1 MKSLP
6 RSRQG
11 ETRVPDERRK
21 FSLDSRA
28 GQTSAKAQ
36 AYWAAARLLGRDLN
50 TAEGPCRRDFFFER
64 EREWDE
70 AVHAQLECRYGQ
82 GLTRGS
88 DLPGEIVSRRG

>member
-21 FSLDSRA
+21 SSLDSA
-28 GQTSAKAQ
+28 EAQ
-36 AYWAAARLLGRDLN
+36 AYWAAALRLGRDLS
-50 TAEGPCRRDFFFER
+50 TAEGPCRRDFFFEG
-64 EREWDE
+64 EREWGE
-70 AVHAQLECRYGQ
+70 AVHAQLDCRYGQ
-82 GLTRGS
+82 GLTRGR